1 MVTIEDYL
9 RLGYRGIV
17 FLHREESEEKI
28 GYQDEHTIHTLACY
42 DKDGIP
48 LKITMHWLECFRP
61 NGGKRSCTI
70 ESKEVIGQEDYALL
84 VKRYGVKDDS
94 FYYQARAKKEKQK
107 REAELKLHEMTP
119 KCPIC
124 GNGMIIKHRNKDQQP
139 FWSCVGFSKGKCR
152 GSRSI
157 LKSDYSKFNR
167 LLQIANQL

>member
-9 RLGYRGIV
+9 RLGYRGLV
-17 FLHREESEEKI
+17 FLHREESEEKS
-28 GYQDEHTIHTLACY
+28 GYQDEHTIHILACY

-61 NGGKRSCTI
+61 NGGKRSCRI
-70 ESKEVIGQEDYALL
+70 ESKEIIGQGEYASL
-84 VKRYGVKDDS
+84 VKLYGVKDDS
-94 FYYQARAKKEKQK
+94 LYHQARAKKEKRK
-107 REAELKLHEMTP
+107 READAKLIEMTP

-124 GNGMIIKHRNKDQQP
+124 GNGMIIKHRNSDQKP

-157 LKSDYSKFNR
+157 LKSDYSKLNR